1 LTSWLP
7 DACEQPLIV
16 FAARGTRHASQERRC
31 VEMPGVRFCGTFPGG
46 DEVHVDVQHGEHPLA
61 ACVAFIGSQSLLEC
75 GRGTYGRLG
84 LSHAVHDVNLNGITN
99 PFGVAGAWTTSPCSS
114 GSKTLSVSR
123 PSLVTAAL
131 PWPDA

>member
-1 LTSWLP
+1 
-7 DACEQPLIV
+7 
-16 FAARGTRHASQERRC
+16 
-31 VEMPGVRFCGTFPGG
+31 VEMPGARFCGTFPGG
-46 DEVHVDVQHGEHPLA
+46 DEVHVDVQHGEHPLP

-99 PFGVAGAWTTSPCSS
+99 PFDAAGARDHITGQFGVEDP
-114 GSKTLSVSR
+114 LVSR
-123 PSLVTAAL
+123 ASLVTAAL

>member
-1 LTSWLP
+1 
-7 DACEQPLIV
+7 
-16 FAARGTRHASQERRC
+16 

-84 LSHAVHDVNLNGITN
+84 LSHAVHDVNLNGITD
-99 PFGVAGAWTTSPCSS
+99 PFGAAGARTTSPGSS
-114 GSKTLSVSR
+114 GSKTLSSR
-123 PSLVTAAL
+123 ARAWLPRPCRGPTPDPAL
-131 PWPDA
+131 PGFVGWRAN